1 MNTKKPYYVY
11 IVLCSDN
18 TLYSGI
24 TTDLKRRIEDHN
36 IGSGAKYTR
45 GRLPVRILH
54 SERLNSKS
62 DALKREIQIK
72 KWSRKEKINN
82 LHLKI

>member
-1 MNTKKPYYVY
+1 MNTQKPYFVYV
-11 IVLCSDN
+11 VLCSDN

-24 TTDLKRRIEDHN
+24 TTALKRRINDHN

-45 GRLPVRILH
+45 GRLPIKLLY
-54 SERLNSKS
+54 SEKLDSKS

-82 LHLKI
+82 LHLKM